1 MPDGAGAS
9 PESLGYQG
17 QLKRVPGAF
26 ARLSHLVSVKQPVP
40 LVTGLSAGGHMP
52 ARLYSAVTA
61 RIAIAAAQ
69 RGYLAGKC
77 GSGQPT
83 AIAIIP
89 PAIATAAVSL
99 LATEPSPSSR
109 PPISTPNSTLTS
121 RAGATTLTA
130 VNASAASTRM

>member
-1 MPDGAGAS
+1 MPDGPGAS
-9 PESLGYQG
+9 SESLGYQG
-17 QLKRVPGAF
+17 QLKHVSGAF

-40 LVTGLSAGGHMP
+40 LVTGLSTGGHMP
-52 ARLYSAVTA
+52 GPAVFS
-61 RIAIAAAQ
+61 RDSQIAIAAAQ

-77 GSGQPT
+77 GGQPT
-83 AIAIIP
+83 AIAMIP
-89 PAIATAAVSL
+89 PAIATAAISR
-99 LATEPSPSSR
+99 LATAPSPSSR